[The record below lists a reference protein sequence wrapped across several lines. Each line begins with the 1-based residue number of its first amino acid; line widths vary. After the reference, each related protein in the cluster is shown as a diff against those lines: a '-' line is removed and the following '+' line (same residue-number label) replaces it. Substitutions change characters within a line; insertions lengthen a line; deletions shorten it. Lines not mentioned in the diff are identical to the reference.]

1 MHGTG
6 GTGGSRVTGP
16 ERTGIMGFR
25 ETRPEL
31 LTDNPFKLIGADWML
46 ITAGT
51 KESLKIPVATGSGSS
66 ILKEDGYSNRSLTPQ
81 KAAEN
86 SLAPGFNT
94 MTASWGGLGV
104 LWERKVATC
113 YIRPTRHTFGFVEQA
128 LQFTLSFFDEKHRK
142 ALTYCG
148 THSGRDTDKVKGAG
162 LTPVKEGGFVYF
174 LEARLVLACRKIYYQ
189 DIGPERFLD
198 PRIEGMYPQKDYHR
212 MYIGEIVKCLVQEI

>member
-1 MHGTG
+1 
-6 GTGGSRVTGP
+6 
-16 ERTGIMGFR
+16 
-25 ETRPEL
+25 
-31 LTDNPFKLIGADWML
+31 
-46 ITAGT
+46 
-51 KESLKIPVATGSGSS
+51 
-66 ILKEDGYSNRSLTPQ
+66 
-81 KAAEN
+81 
-86 SLAPGFNT
+86 

-113 YIRPTRHTFGFVEQA
+113 YIRPTRHTFGFVEQSP
-128 LQFTLSFFDEKHRK
+128 QFTLSFFDETHRK

-174 LEARLVLACRKIYYQ
+174 SEARLVLACRKIYSQ

-212 MYIGEIVKCLVQEI
+212 MYIGEIVKCLVQGT